1 MTSFDNRRPLAELLG
16 DNLSYWLL
24 GWLRRRASR
33 KDDFRKIVVPIDDVC
48 GMRVISTGRFEL
60 TQLDAVRTLV
70 TSPDGIAGKAINRRG
85 TFIDV
90 GANIGLYTMAL
101 SNLFDNTIAFEASPL
116 TFKILEVNL
125 ALSRTPKVQC
135 FCQGISDQARQATL
149 FTPANGN
156 LGWASVSPE
165 RHSSGAADYEVT
177 VNLDTLD
184 NLSKKLEF
192 NNAPVSLIKIDVEG
206 HEAEVLQGSIEILKQ
221 HGPVVVFEVLTEVAG
236 KNCTTILK
244 DCGYSRF
251 YRFRR
256 SLSSTRG
263 VKGYIKSLLH
273 GLPIT
278 FDEIDISN
286 LEHAALV
293 CAVKSS

>member
-16 DNLSYWLL
+16 DNLSYRLL
-24 GWLRRRASR
+24 GWLRRRATR
-33 KDDFRKIVVPIDDVC
+33 KDDFQKIVVPIDDVC

-60 TQLDAVRTLV
+60 TQIDAVRTLI
-70 TSPDGIAGKAINRRG
+70 TSPNGVAGKPINRRG

-90 GANIGLYTMAL
+90 GANIGLYTIAL
-101 SNLFDNTIAFEASPL
+101 ANFFDNTIAFEASPL
-116 TFKILEVNL
+116 TFKILEINL
-125 ALSRTPKVQC
+125 ALSRTSKAQC

-165 RHSSGAADYEVT
+165 RHPPGTAGHEVT

-184 NLSKKLEF
+184 NLSKTLGF
-192 NNAPVSLIKIDVEG
+192 NHSPVSLIKIDVEG

-221 HGPVVVFEVLTEVAG
+221 YGPVVVFEVLTEEAG
-236 KNCTTILK
+236 KNCARILR

-263 VKGYIKSLLH
+263 LKGNIQGLLH

-278 FDEIDISN
+278 FDEIDISK
-286 LEHAALV
+286 LEHAPLV

>member
-1 MTSFDNRRPLAELLG
+1 M
-16 DNLSYWLL
+16 
-24 GWLRRRASR
+24 
-33 KDDFRKIVVPIDDVC
+33 PIDDVC